1 MRTGSQAHTRLTR
14 LRTAL
19 APSEWRECGL
29 LALAILGLHLAGFAI
44 LLAATDSYH
53 GNVGSGGFG
62 LGLGITAYTLGL
74 RHAFDADHVS
84 AIDNT
89 TRKLMRDGQRPLS
102 VGFFFSLGHS
112 TIVLALAALVGLG
125 VSGMSGALL
134 DGSSTVHQAGS
145 VIGPTISAVFL
156 LLIGL
161 LNLAVLINVLGI
173 FRRMRHGECG
183 EEELEH
189 ELRKRGLA
197 SRLYGAATRKVAAP
211 WQMYPIGVLFGLGFD
226 TATEV
231 ALLVLAAAGA
241 AGGLPFYAILCLPL
255 LFAAGMSLL
264 DTLDGA
270 LMCGAYAWAFT
281 APVRKVFYNI
291 AITGLSVAVA
301 LLIGVLELSS
311 AAAKGLGLTG
321 GAWSW
326 LTALNLNYVGY
337 AIVGLFVLTWTLAV
351 AVWRL
356 GRVEERWSAQP
367 DSR

>member
-1 MRTGSQAHTRLTR
+1 VRKRSDTRPGR

-19 APSEWRECGL
+19 EPSQWRACGL
-29 LALAILGLHLAGFAI
+29 LASAILGLHLAGFAI
-44 LLAATDSYH
+44 LLAATGSYH
-53 GNVGSGGFG
+53 GNVGRGGGFG

-84 AIDNT
+84 AIDNA

-125 VSGMSGALL
+125 VSGVSGAVQ

-161 LNLAVLINVLGI
+161 LNLTVLVNVLGI
-173 FRRMRHGECG
+173 FRRMRRGECG
-183 EEELEH
+183 EQELER
-189 ELRKRGLA
+189 ELSRRGLA
-197 SRLYGAATRKVAAP
+197 SRLYGTATRRVRAP
-211 WQMYPIGVLFGLGFD
+211 WQMYPIGALFGLGFD

-270 LMCGAYAWAFT
+270 LMCGAYAWAFVR
-281 APVRKVFYNI
+281 PVRKAFYNI

-301 LLIGVLELSS
+301 LVIGVLELSS
-311 AAAKGLGLTG
+311 AAVKGLGLTG

-326 LTALNLNYVGY
+326 LSAVDLNDVGY
-337 AIVGLFVLTWTLAV
+337 AIVGLFVLTWALAV